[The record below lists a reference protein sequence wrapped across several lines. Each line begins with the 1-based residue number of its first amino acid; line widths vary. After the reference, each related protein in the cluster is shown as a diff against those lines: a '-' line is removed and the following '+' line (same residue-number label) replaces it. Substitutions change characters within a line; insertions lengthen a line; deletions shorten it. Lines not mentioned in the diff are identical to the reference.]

1 MSLHMKII
9 SALFLQHAP
18 RYALMWRN
26 ARWEQFVWLRRAGF
40 LLATMAAALCSY
52 ALSMAALGLDQDR
65 HGHAKAEQEALA
77 AQLLQQR
84 IWLKQKNQQAQA
96 HEQLE
101 ALVLAQEAQWPSPAQ
116 SNALLTRLQGLAE
129 TLGLFVEVFQV
140 QEPIKVGGYPALP
153 LQLRLRGPAA
163 AVFEFWSGINQGNFG
178 WLTEQVSWSA
188 SAQGVVVFQAHA
200 QLLLAGHAL
209 HQEFIQARPARSHED
224 MFDSKRLVAAP
235 KLQGPAAAKRSAPSQ
250 LPHVLPEWPLAK
262 MRLVGLIES
271 PHLGDSAPSLAL
283 ISAGKD
289 IHRVQWGQQLG
300 LEGAHI
306 SRIDSA
312 GLSLNY
318 PGSNAQASTEPRIQR
333 LNWEVL
339 AP

>member
-1 MSLHMKII
+1 MKII

-140 QEPIKVGGYPALP
+140 QEPSRWAAIQPNPCNFACVGRQQQCL
-153 LQLRLRGPAA
+153 
-163 AVFEFWSGINQGNFG
+163 SFG
-178 WLTEQVSWSA
+178 LA
-188 SAQGVVVFQAHA
+188 STKAILDGS
-200 QLLLAGHAL
+200 L
-209 HQEFIQARPARSHED
+209 
-224 MFDSKRLVAAP
+224 SK
-235 KLQGPAAAKRSAPSQ
+235 
-250 LPHVLPEWPLAK
+250 
-262 MRLVGLIES
+262 
-271 PHLGDSAPSLAL
+271 
-283 ISAGKD
+283 SAGAQVPKA
-289 IHRVQWGQQLG
+289 L
-300 LEGAHI
+300 LF
-306 SRIDSA
+306 SRPMRSCCWQGTPCTRSSYKPDQHAVTKTCLI
-312 GLSLNY
+312 
-318 PGSNAQASTEPRIQR
+318 PNALLQR
-333 LNWEVL
+333 LSSKARLLRKGVRQVNCPMSCPNGPW
-339 AP
+339 PK